1 MTLHDMMLYYYDMID
16 YMTTV
21 IPSIILEARR
31 YKTSAEASYR
41 DTK

>member
-21 IPSIILEARR
+21 ILSIILEARGTR
-31 YKTSAEASYR
+31 LQ
-41 DTK
+41 DIG